1 MRRLIY
7 TIFLIFFLFYNCEEN
22 RSSNSTIESVRIFD
36 TNENL
41 IKEVSPLIAPSG
53 SAYLY
58 NSQLPSVEV
67 SVESVIIEP
76 VTSAKSVSSVKVIP
90 AVFSNKVDEMYNLD
104 NLRKGEN
111 RFYII
116 IESEDLLSAKRY
128 SINIKRK

>member
-7 TIFLIFFLFYNCEEN
+7 TIFFVSFLFYNCEED
-22 RSSNSTIESVRIFD
+22 RSSSSTIESVRIFD
-36 TNENL
+36 TKENL
-41 IKEVSPLIAPSG
+41 IKEVSPLISPSG

-76 VTSAKSVSSVKVIP
+76 VTSAKSVSSVKVVP
-90 AVFSNKVDEMYNLD
+90 VVFSNKVDEMYNLD